1 MAAVAGGQDDS
12 LQWLG
17 QQIASDPRFAAATV
31 RFWWP
36 AIYGAD
42 PLIAPEDDSAPNYA
56 QHLRAFKE
64 QEALIGSLARRFE
77 AAEFSAKSLFA
88 DMLTAKWYRHSL
100 TTDVEL
106 VTARGSELETVGRGR
121 LLGPEELDRKN
132 IAVFGR
138 TWRQNDQWNAHDFSV
153 ENGTDWLSR

>member
-1 MAAVAGGQDDS
+1 MRQPGLDGSVAGGQDDS

-88 DMLTAKWYRHSL
+88 DMLMAKWYRHSL

-132 IAVFGR
+132 TRRVWPNLAAKDSGKHMTFR
-138 TWRQNDQWNAHDFSV
+138 
-153 ENGTDWLSR
+153 

>member
-1 MAAVAGGQDDS
+1 MPS
-12 LQWLG
+12 T
-17 QQIASDPRFAAATV
+17 SE
-31 RFWWP
+31 
-36 AIYGAD
+36 
-42 PLIAPEDDSAPNYA
+42 PLE
-56 QHLRAFKE
+56 E

-77 AAEFSAKSLFA
+77 ASEFSAKSLFA
-88 DMLTAKWYRHSL
+88 DMLMAKWYRHSL

-138 TWRQNDQWNAHDFSV
+138 TWRQKTV
-153 ENGTDWLSR
+153 EST